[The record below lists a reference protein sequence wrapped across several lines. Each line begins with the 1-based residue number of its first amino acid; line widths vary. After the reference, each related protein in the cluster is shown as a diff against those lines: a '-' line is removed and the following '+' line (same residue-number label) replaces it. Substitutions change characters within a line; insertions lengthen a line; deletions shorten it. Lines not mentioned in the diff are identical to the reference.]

1 MTIHNFYY
9 NEKNQSLQVEFS
21 FTEDNETTYRV
32 DELIFKDI
40 ELYSPTIIT
49 VRDLD
54 DIDNDF
60 VSELLIEYYK
70 FNEPP
75 KEEFL

>member
-1 MTIHNFYY
+1 
-9 NEKNQSLQVEFS
+9 VEFS
-21 FTEDNETTYRV
+21 FPEDSETTYRI